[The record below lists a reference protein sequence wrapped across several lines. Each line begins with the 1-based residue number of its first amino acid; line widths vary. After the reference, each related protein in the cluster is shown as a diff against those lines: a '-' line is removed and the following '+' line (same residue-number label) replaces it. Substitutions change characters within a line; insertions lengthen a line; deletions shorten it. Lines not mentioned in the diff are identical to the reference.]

1 MSENKIKISVT
12 IDRELKENLQAKL
25 ADNGGKIS
33 TFFSTMAKYYL
44 IDGRSKYPIWN
55 PDIGYDVNQ
64 KAQLFIEMNHVL
76 KVRELTGML
85 TTKILSIKTHETS
98 VDSLEEDEIN
108 NLASLYDKE
117 IEE

>member
-1 MSENKIKISVT
+1 MSEEKIRISVS
-12 IDRELKENLQAKL
+12 IDKDLKEKLQSKL
-25 ADNGGKIS
+25 DSNGGKIS

-55 PDIGYDVNQ
+55 PDNGYDVNQ
-64 KAQLFIEMNHVL
+64 KAQLFIEMNPVL
-76 KVRELTGML
+76 KVRDLTGML